1 MSGVPHESIIVTFS
15 RIKLI
20 TLFIA
25 ASIALQGCGTSKDN
39 LGLQLNADQS
49 LGFSERVFVATNRAP
64 SEDKNILFSG
74 QRSDA
79 LHFADITV
87 SIPKVRKPGSVEF
100 PSEKPNLAKQF
111 AATSVALTDDEAV
124 FSSRIKASLAALAPE
139 QRNIMIFVHGYNV
152 PFAAGVFDQAQLKHD
167 YEIPGVALHFSWPS
181 AGKTPLYLYDRE
193 SAEFARTGLAK
204 TLKIAAAANPKSII
218 LIAHSMGTYLTM
230 ETLRSLSLQG
240 DAALIAKIDP
250 LVLAAPDIDVDVFRS
265 QLATMTTRP
274 KTMIV
279 MVSEKDRALQ
289 ASSKLRG
296 GAQRVGSGLNKD
308 ELTAE
313 GMVVI
318 DLATLSKKNDKLS
331 HSTFAN
337 SPILISLVQSGKL
350 SIGSLENPGAAPDN
364 NIIGATLGVTG
375 DLLSSIV
382 YLPAKL
388 VGAR

>member
-1 MSGVPHESIIVTFS
+1 M
-15 RIKLI
+15 
-20 TLFIA
+20 
-25 ASIALQGCGTSKDN
+25 LQGCGTSKDN
-39 LGLQLNADQS
+39 LGVQVGANQT
-49 LGFSERVFVATNRAP
+49 LGYSERIFVATNRVP
-64 SEDKNILFSG
+64 SQDKNILFSG
-74 QRSDA
+74 ERSDA
-79 LHFADITV
+79 LRFAEITV
-87 SIPKVRKPGSVEF
+87 SVPKNRKPGSIKF
-100 PSEKPNLAKQF
+100 PTEKPDLAKQF
-111 AATSVALTDDEAV
+111 AATSVALTDDETE
-124 FSSRIKASLAALAPE
+124 FSTRIKSSLAALPPE

-152 PFAAGVFDQAQLKHD
+152 PFAAGVFDQAQLKRD
-167 YEIPGVALHFSWPS
+167 YKIPGVALHYSWPS

-193 SAEFARTGLAK
+193 SAEFARTGLAR
-204 TLKIAAAANPKSII
+204 TLKIAAAASPKSIL

-240 DAALIAKIDP
+240 DTALIAKIDP
-250 LVLAAPDIDVDVFRS
+250 LILAAPDIDVDVFRS
-265 QLATMTTRP
+265 QLASMTTRP

-308 ELTAE
+308 ELTDE
-313 GMVVI
+313 GMIVI
-318 DLATLSKKNDKLS
+318 DLATLGKKNDQLS

-350 SIGSLENPGAAPDN
+350 SIGSLENSGTAPDG
-364 NIIGATLGVTG
+364 NIIGATLGVTS